1 MGVPASFLPPS
12 APRRGGA
19 WGSQPVL
26 AGTAEPRG
34 CAVSRLRPTST
45 PLCIGSLGPR
55 CPYPG
60 DPDPPQSRP
69 CNQDQFEVLE
79 RHTQW
84 GLDLLDKYVKFVK
97 ERAEVEQA
105 YAKQLR

>member
-1 MGVPASFLPPS
+1 MGVPASFLPSP

-19 WGSQPVL
+19 WGSQPAL
-26 AGTAEPRG
+26 AGTAKPRD
-34 CAVSRLRPTST
+34 CLPHPTSGV
-45 PLCIGSLGPR
+45 PGRWDFGAPHLG
-55 CPYPG
+55 
-60 DPDPPQSRP
+60 DLNVSQSRS